1 MHFFEPLL
9 CTFYLT
15 NTFNLEYDR
24 AIEMSEKAI
33 RNKCNDAAYDLGEI
47 YLLHKSINADRDML
61 AVYKQYS
68 IRLIRDKLPL
78 MSEEYR
84 KKSEQLLLDLGIS
97 L

>member
-1 MHFFEPLL
+1 ML
-9 CTFYLT
+9 C
-15 NTFNLEYDR
+15 
-24 AIEMSEKAI
+24 
-33 RNKCNDAAYDLGEI
+33 AAYGLAEI
-47 YLLHKSINADRDML
+47 YLLRKSINADRDML

-68 IRLIRDKLPL
+68 IRLIRDNLPL